1 MIKTLPRAKGLIE
14 LLLQQGIEDKAVLEV
29 MGNIPREYFLPSTLS
44 HQAYIND
51 ALPIGQG
58 QTLSQPST
66 VAFMTQT
73 LRAHMVEYSVK
84 SPKILEIGT
93 GSGYQTTV
101 LAKLFAHVFTVERIK
116 ALQFQAQ
123 RRFSQLDCYNISCKH
138 GDGWKGWRAK
148 GPYDGILVT
157 AAAATLP
164 EELVAQ
170 LNDSGCMLIPIGDTQ
185 QTLTYVRK
193 VGQTVQRIPLDE
205 ARFVPL
211 IQGTII

>member
-1 MIKTLPRAKGLIE
+1 MIKTLPRAKSLIE
-14 LLLQQGIEDKAVLEV
+14 LLIQHGIADNSVLEV
-29 MGNIPREYFLPSTLS
+29 MGNIPRELFLPPSLS
-44 HQAYIND
+44 HQAYNND

-66 VAFMTQT
+66 VAFMTQM
-73 LRAHMVEYSVK
+73 LRAHMAEFSIE

-101 LAKLFAHVFTVERIK
+101 LAKLFTHVYTVERIK

-123 RRFSQLDCYNISCKH
+123 RRFGQLDCYNISCKH
-138 GDGWKGWRAK
+138 GDGWEGWQTK
-148 GPYDGILVT
+148 GPYDGIIVT
-157 AAAATLP
+157 AAAVTLP
-164 EELVAQ
+164 EALVTQ
-170 LNDSGCMLIPIGDTQ
+170 LNDNGCLLIPLGDTK

-193 VGQTVQRIPLDE
+193 VGQNVQQIPIDD